1 VNDLA
6 IYDSQLPAN
15 IDVLSRFVL
24 IGTEKLKAIK
34 AEIRAINKADLARDV
49 YDQKL
54 KEQEI
59 LSGLILDASTK
70 LGEFTVTIPKATA
83 GRKEINLLPQG
94 NKFKT
99 KEQTAN
105 ELGFSRKQVH
115 QFETL
120 AKNKDL
126 VEQEKAKEMALKVLK
141 LLHDEECSRDEASLV
156 LAMAM
161 RNIAHQ
167 LENARKAA
175 LSAKV
180 AYDNP
185 MNEQK
190 RACLMIPQQEIE
202 WLYRV
207 EKVLGLPENRL
218 VRARIR
224 EYAWATEDLFPI
236 GKREETIEKGDS

>member
-126 VEQEKAKEMALKVLK
+126 VEQEKAQAAEEGRPASRAKVLELAKQRQKHQEEQATKEADYNNYLEHCHKLAKFYNRVLFDASMLETDEKQLNAWMELVPEVDRIEEYIGLIDETIPK
-141 LLHDEECSRDEASLV
+141 LLKIKSY
-156 LAMAM
+156 
-161 RNIAHQ
+161 
-167 LENARKAA
+167 LERR
-175 LSAKV
+175 L
-180 AYDNP
+180 
-185 MNEQK
+185 K
-190 RACLMIPQQEIE
+190 R
-202 WLYRV
+202 
-207 EKVLGLPENRL
+207 
-218 VRARIR
+218 
-224 EYAWATEDLFPI
+224 
-236 GKREETIEKGDS
+236 